1 MRQEKLEYFQKK
13 YESRLNPSGNLGA
26 AGAKSGGAGSGAAGP
41 HGANGPGSGHGRGM
55 GRGPGMGGR
64 RGQGRGPG
72 GKPKNVKKTLGRL
85 LGYISGEKLKLF
97 IVFLCVI
104 GGTAANLAGSYMLRP
119 IINGLTDENGSVTT
133 LLRGILM
140 MAAIYVSGVLA
151 QYLQQ
156 RIMIGI
162 SQNAI
167 FRLRNE
173 LYGKMQKLPV
183 RYYDTN
189 NHGDVMSRFTN
200 DVDVVGEMLN
210 NTVVQLISGTINI
223 IGTFALMVYTNVWL
237 TLITVFMIPV
247 MLKAV
252 QAVGSR
258 SRKYYSAQQAA
269 IGTLNGYI
277 EETVTG
283 QKVVKVFNHEDDARD
298 EFEYL
303 NRDLR
308 SKQIKA
314 QFFGGIM
321 GPVMGNLSQVSYSL
335 TACIGGILCVLRGFD
350 LGGLTVFVNY
360 SRQFSR
366 PINEVAMQV
375 NTIFSALAGAERVF
389 AVMDEAPEAED
400 VENAVQIVEDAASG
414 KSLYRIP
421 RGSSIAG
428 EEGFMENVV
437 KEDDN
442 ACYKEV
448 KGAVTLNDVTFG
460 YNPDKT
466 ILKNVSL
473 YAKPGQKIAFVGST
487 GAGKTTITN
496 LINRFYDID
505 AGSIT
510 IDGIPVTEIERDSL
524 RRNISMVLQDTHLFT
539 GTVRENIRY
548 GRLDATDEEVE
559 QAARTASA
567 HSFIVHLEH
576 GYDTM
581 LEGDG
586 ANLSQGQRQLINIAR
601 AAISKAPILILD
613 EATSSVDTRT
623 EKHIEKGM
631 DRLMAERTTL
641 VIAHRL
647 STVRNANAIMVL
659 ENGEI
664 IERGDHDDLLAQKGR
679 YYELY
684 TGLCE
689 LD

>member
-1 MRQEKLEYFQKK
+1 MRQEKLEYLQKK
-13 YESRLNPSGNLGA
+13 YESRLNPSENTGLSAGKGNMP
-26 AGAKSGGAGSGAAGP
+26 K
-41 HGANGPGSGHGRGM
+41 GPGRGHRGKNM
-55 GRGPGMGGR
+55 V
-64 RGQGRGPG
+64 G
-72 GKPKNVKKTLGRL
+72 GKPENVKKTVGRL
-85 LGYISGEKLKLF
+85 FGYISQDKWKLL
-97 IVFLCVI
+97 VVCLCVA
-104 GGTAANLAGSYMLRP
+104 GGTIANLAGSYMLRP
-119 IINGLTDENGSVTT
+119 IINGLTARDGSVDV
-133 LLRGILM
+133 LLKGILT
-140 MAAIYVSGVLA
+140 MACIYLVGILA

-156 RIMIGI
+156 RIMITV
-162 SQNAI
+162 SQGAI
-167 FRLRNE
+167 CKLRND
-173 LYGKMQKLPV
+173 LFGKLQKLPV
-183 RYYDTN
+183 RYYDTH
-189 NHGDVMSRFTN
+189 NHGDIMSRFTN
-200 DVDVVGEMLN
+200 DVDAVGEMLN

-223 IGTFALMVYTNVWL
+223 IGTFTLMLYTNVWL
-237 TLITVFMIPV
+237 TLITIIMIPI
-247 MLKAV
+247 MIKAV
-252 QAVGSR
+252 QDVGKK
-258 SRKYYSAQQAA
+258 SRKYYQAQQAA

-283 QKVVKVFNHEDDARD
+283 QKVVKVFNHEEDSRE

-303 NRDLR
+303 NTDL
-308 SKQIKA
+308 KGKLIKA

-321 GPVMGNLSQVSYSL
+321 GPVMNGLSQVSYSL

-350 LGGLTVFVNY
+350 LGGFTVFVNY

-389 AVMDEAPEAED
+389 SVMDEAPETADPEH
-400 VENAVQIVEDAASG
+400 AIRIVTDDEQNR
-414 KSLYRIP
+414 SLYAIP
-421 RGSSIAG
+421 RESAVCQA
-428 EEGFMENVV
+428 EGFMESIV
-437 KEDDN
+437 KQDEKYY
-442 ACYKEV
+442 YKEV
-448 KGAVTLNDVTFG
+448 KGAVTLTDVTFG
-460 YNPDKT
+460 YNPDKV
-466 ILKNVSL
+466 ILKKVSL

-505 AGSIT
+505 EGIIT
-510 IDGIPVTEIERDSL
+510 VDNIPIVELERDSL
-524 RRNISMVLQDTHLFT
+524 RRNIAMVLQDTHLFT

-567 HSFIVHLEH
+567 HSFIMRLEH

-631 DRLMAERTTL
+631 DRLMATRTTL

-684 TGLCE
+684 TGLSE